1 MFKKLLKK
9 EKVTLQKYKPF
20 FVTVDGVR
28 HEGQECRWVIKESL
42 RIRSVPEYIMCYV
55 KDDGY
60 IKDKNDI
67 MYPLTSV
74 VSIEWELMNLKI
86 VEDNFEMY
94 QVWVRDDEV
103 N

>member
-28 HEGQECRWVIKESL
+28 HEGLEYKWVIKESL
-42 RIRSVPEYIMCYV
+42 RSRSVPEYIMCYV

-74 VSIEWELMNLKI
+74 VSIEWELAKEKI
-86 VEDNFEMY
+86 VEDNFGMY
-94 QVWVRDDEV
+94 QVFVSNDEV
-103 N
+103 D